1 MISIPNMKGT
11 VPFYTRLKRIQEF
24 SIAFY
29 VAFGLDLPYWVK
41 DR

>member
-1 MISIPNMKGT
+1 MKGT
-11 VPFYTRLKRIQEF
+11 VPYYIRLKKKQEF
-24 SIAFY
+24 RSAFY